1 MNPQIVILS
10 VLFFSSAIMCVTM
23 ALAWQHFGRQRYVLF
38 WAISYGVAVAQWILN
53 SAAVMLKS
61 YPLMTAA
68 SACIIV
74 SGSLVAI
81 GARERARLPIR
92 WSHFAFGAGAAIIGC
107 AAFQNMSDMKSL
119 QGMIPTAYTCA
130 MMAAAALAIWPK
142 DRSLQAPECAFVT
155 VLILF
160 AVFEGAL
167 TLVASTLPNQHTS
180 PSLELYRA
188 LLGIGLPAIYVAA
201 GVTAV
206 VLIAGDIATQL
217 RLLVSNDQL
226 TGLLN
231 RRGIDEAG
239 ARAIAYARRHNRA
252 LAAVI
257 CDMDSFK
264 AVNDGHGHIAGD
276 AALRAFA
283 RVLLGAVRQDDI
295 CARFGGDEFCVL
307 LLDAS
312 DQDAAEVMERVR
324 IAVEQLAIDRMPAG
338 RISASF
344 GVTSLLPGDI
354 ALDDLIARADRALY
368 QSKQAGRNR
377 VTIWR
382 DPEELPLVQDQT
394 YSISEMAAR

>member
-1 MNPQIVILS
+1 
-10 VLFFSSAIMCVTM
+10 MCMTM
-23 ALAWQHFGRQRYVLF
+23 TLAWQHFGRQRYVLF
-38 WAISYGVAVAQWILN
+38 WAISYGVAVAQWVLN
-53 SAAVMLKS
+53 SAGFILKS
-61 YPLMTAA
+61 HPLMTAA

-74 SGSLVAI
+74 SGSLVTI

-92 WSHFAFGAGAAIIGC
+92 WRQFACGAGAAIIGC
-107 AAFQNMSDMKSL
+107 ASVQNMSGVKSL

-130 MMAAAALAIWPK
+130 MMTAAAVAVWPK
-142 DRSLQAPECAFVT
+142 GRPFQAPERVFVA

-160 AVFEGAL
+160 ALFDGVL
-167 TLVASTLPNQHTS
+167 TVVASTFPDQQAS
-180 PSLELYRA
+180 PSLDLYRA
-188 LLGIGLPAIYVAA
+188 LLGIGLPAIYVAT

-206 VLIAGDIATQL
+206 MLIAGDIATQL

-239 ARAIAYARRHNRA
+239 ARAIANARRHNRA

-276 AALRAFA
+276 AALRAFS

-312 DQDAAEVMERVR
+312 EEDAAEVMERVR
-324 IAVEQLAIDRMPAG
+324 FAVEQLSIDRMPAG

-344 GVTSLLPGDI
+344 GVTSLLPGDN
-354 ALDDLIARADRALY
+354 ALDDLIGRADRALY

-382 DPEELPLVQDQT
+382 DPEELPFVQEEAFP
-394 YSISEMAAR
+394 IIERAVR

>member
-1 MNPQIVILS
+1 MILS
-10 VLFFSSAIMCVTM
+10 LLFFSSAIMCMTM
-23 ALAWQHFGRQRYVLF
+23 TLAWQHFGRQRYVLF
-38 WAISYGVAVAQWILN
+38 WAISYGVAVAQWVLN
-53 SAAVMLKS
+53 AAAFMLKS

-74 SGSLVAI
+74 SASLVTI
-81 GARERARLPIR
+81 GARERARIAIR
-92 WSHFAFGAGAAIIGC
+92 WWQFVLGGGMAIIGC
-107 AAFQNMSDMKSL
+107 AIVQNMLAVKAL
-119 QGMIPTAYTCA
+119 QGVIPTAFTCA
-130 MMAAAALAIWPK
+130 MMAAAALATWPK
-142 DRSLQAPECAFVT
+142 GRPLKAPERAFVV

-160 AVFEGAL
+160 ALFEGAL
-167 TLVASTLPNQHTS
+167 TIVASTFPDQRAD

-188 LLGIGLPAIYVAA
+188 LLAIGLPSIYVAA

-276 AALRAFA
+276 AALRAFS

-307 LLDAS
+307 LVDAS
-312 DQDAAEVMERVR
+312 EDDAVEVMERVR
-324 IAVEQLAIDRMPAG
+324 SAVEQLAIDRMPAG

-344 GVTSLLPGDI
+344 GVTSLSPGDI
-354 ALDDLIARADRALY
+354 ALDDLIGRADRALY

-377 VTIWR
+377 VSIWR
-382 DPEELPLVQDQT
+382 TPEELPVLEQEEPLV
-394 YSISEMAAR
+394 SGRAAR